1 MTKAANCWEH
11 VQQDKTYKKLSDQ
24 IAEQHRLKR
33 SLDDQLRDL
42 LWDVQGILRAVDAC
56 RSFLYRELEDEK
68 SDKDLEAITS
78 EDSDCWSSNWGRS
91 ADTCRDAAV
100 TLCQR
105 VAELQPARERVSE
118 QLKKLTE
125 EQNALAVKLRRE
137 WHDNQEAVKASN

>member
-11 VQQDKTYKKLSDQ
+11 VQQDKTYKNLSDQ

-33 SLDDQLRDL
+33 SFDDQLRDL

-78 EDSDCWSSNWGRS
+78 EDSECWSSNWGRS

-137 WHDNQEAVKASN
+137 WHDSQEAVKAAE